1 VFLFLSVVAFTGLLL
16 DLSLKGRREVFA
28 SFRVL
33 DDPSFYPKVNI
44 NKATVDEL
52 VAVPYLGPVTA
63 RMISEH
69 RPFRSIEELKLLP
82 GIREGNFRRMEK
94 YLKVK

>member
-1 VFLFLSVVAFTGLLL
+1 
-16 DLSLKGRREVFA
+16 
-28 SFRVL
+28 L

-44 NKATVDEL
+44 NTATFDEL

-69 RPFRSIEELKLLP
+69 RPFRNLEELKTLP
-82 GIREGNFRRMEK
+82 GIREGNYRRMEK